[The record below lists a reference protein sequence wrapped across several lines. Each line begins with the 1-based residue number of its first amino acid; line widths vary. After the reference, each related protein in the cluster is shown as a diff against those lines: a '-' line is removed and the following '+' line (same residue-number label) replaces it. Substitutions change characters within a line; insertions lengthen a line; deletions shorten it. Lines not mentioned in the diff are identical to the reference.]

1 MRDATLNPVSAADV
15 GVLLAVLGRY
25 EGELRG
31 GAVNEHGVRTLGA
44 RCAQVGLLPEDR
56 ASDREAVAGILEDIG
71 QRLRYAIGEY
81 ASDPTVS

>member
-1 MRDATLNPVSAADV
+1 M
-15 GVLLAVLGRY
+15 
-25 EGELRG
+25 
-31 GAVNEHGVRTLGA
+31 RTLGA
-44 RCAQVGLLPEDR
+44 RCAQVGLLPEDG